1 MALFIRQDD
10 QRSELQERI
19 AAELR
24 EKLKTEQNVTYEKP
38 ENNIESSTHESQ
50 NLGPIVVLVVAV
62 VLLGVAY
69 LFFAR

>member
-1 MALFIRQDD
+1 MALFIRQ
-10 QRSELQERI
+10 QNERTELQERV

-38 ENNIESSTHESQ
+38 ENTIISATHESQ

-62 VLLGVAY
+62 VFLGVAY
-69 LFFAR
+69 LFLAG